1 MCFAV
6 IFRPRGEKPS
16 SGSFPPAGEA
26 FAGSARKALLMD
38 DHAARVLYS
47 PRQLPDLDGSE
58 LLLAWDQEDADTI
71 VRHGERVVWRET
83 TGWEVY
89 ERFAE
94 MAAILQRKYGRRLKD
109 LAPTPRSR
117 YALLGDSSR
126 ASAHVEA
133 ARAALGRPAPPGRE
147 YRAAELTAAIRDGDG
162 ATVHE
167 YLAQGGNP
175 DARDEATGASL
186 LQTAARWRQ
195 PGIARALIASG
206 ADVNFRGRS
215 GAIDR
220 EDTTPLE
227 TTKETGIMAEDVAA
241 APGGGSDGAGP
252 EPEAHPEPL
261 EAWFRVRCDEHG
273 LTFGASPPGGVS
285 WSEEIA
291 WGDIVRV
298 CYLTGGMFE
307 SDELYLFTTGR
318 AESYVIPT
326 EANGGK
332 ELVDALLGRG
342 LFSPDLML
350 EAVAT
355 EGELFC
361 WPPAGTEQDIGE

>member
-1 MCFAV
+1 MLV
-6 IFRPRGEKPS
+6 
-16 SGSFPPAGEA
+16 
-26 FAGSARKALLMD
+26 D
-38 DHAARVLYS
+38 DAARVLYS
-47 PRQLPDLDGSE
+47 PRQLPDLDGPE
-58 LLLAWDQEDADTI
+58 LLLTWDQEDADTI

-89 ERFAE
+89 ERFE
-94 MAAILQRKYGRRLKD
+94 EIAAILRRKYGSRLKD

-147 YRAAELTAAIRDGDG
+147 YRAAALTAAIRDGDG
-162 ATVHE
+162 ATLRE

-206 ADVNFRGRS
+206 ANPRADVVA

-220 EDTTPLE
+220 QGGTPLE
-227 TTKETGIMAEDVAA
+227 TTKETGIMAEDVAEDVAA
-241 APGGGSDGAGP
+241 APGGGSDSEGP
-252 EPEAHPEPL
+252 EPGAHPEPL

-298 CYLTGGMFE
+298 CYLTGGPFE

-361 WPPAGTEQDIGE
+361 WPPAGTEEDIGE